1 MPKLLKTGT
10 AIVKIPEKVLND
22 KGKLIKSTT
31 AQGNISK
38 KSVLIQTAGEKV
50 RVLDRG
56 VYVEPPEKKKKETK
70 PIVRKSKDT
79 KKKDEAVNKIAG
91 AFKAKKARNEMAE
104 MKKGTELADEDK
116 KYPNELYRGI
126 RLIYKG
132 DEIPP
137 NKLQKMSKKKQI
149 ELIKKEWN
157 YDDNN
162 AILYYSISDDI
173 RDNLDD
179 FGYIRDKVNRYFE
192 KEDTDKAYELIAKEV
207 ELISIEMR
215 REGRK
220 KFIDELIKNNFTS
233 YENSGGIIKMKKYTF
248 LY

>member
-149 ELIKKEWN
+149 ELIKKLELV
-157 YDDNN
+157 
-162 AILYYSISDDI
+162 I
-173 RDNLDD
+173 
-179 FGYIRDKVNRYFE
+179 E
-192 KEDTDKAYELIAKEV
+192 KQQL
-207 ELISIEMR
+207 SIEKQNQLL
-215 REGRK
+215 K
-220 KFIDELIKNNFTS
+220 KHNLI
-233 YENSGGIIKMKKYTF
+233 
-248 LY
+248 